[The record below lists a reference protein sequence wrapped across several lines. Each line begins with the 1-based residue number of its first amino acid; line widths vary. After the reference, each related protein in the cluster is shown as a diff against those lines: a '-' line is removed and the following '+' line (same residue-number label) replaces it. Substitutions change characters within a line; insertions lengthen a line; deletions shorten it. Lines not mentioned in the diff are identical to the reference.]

1 MNILITSF
9 SFPSYKNKTYD
20 GKFVFSEAI
29 AYVSN
34 GANVRVVTP
43 HYPGALK
50 REQINEN
57 ITVHRFQYFIPTS
70 LEVLKKPGRPI
81 YNQKS
86 LLAVL
91 EIPLLCFFFALNIL
105 RHAAWANIIHAQWT
119 VTAFLSLPAKWILR
133 KKIVLTA
140 RGSDLRLVPKWVN
153 RIIHSKVD
161 AAIDCFGPQPW
172 NDENKKS
179 FPASYV
185 KLPLIVHNDTSGIM
199 PEDMKK
205 ILHQKSNTFIIL
217 YVGRF
222 DYIKLE
228 ENKLPIIN
236 LIHASKI
243 LKLKD
248 MDFYLFYI
256 GDGEEGIEKD
266 MLRLINEHELKN
278 YLTLL
283 GPKANVLDYIKF
295 CHLGVGGI
303 AFNAVSQE
311 FTISGKA
318 QILMEG
324 NDNAGT
330 PWCHGVNSIFIKP
343 DDQRDLAEKLMWAM
357 KNRDQVRKIGEN
369 AKDEM
374 SEYIVDSKLGG
385 MLYLREFN
393 NLINMGRKP

>member
-1 MNILITSF
+1 VNILITSF

-185 KLPLIVHNDTSGIM
+185 KLPLIVHNDTS
-199 PEDMKK
+199 
-205 ILHQKSNTFIIL
+205 
-217 YVGRF
+217 
-222 DYIKLE
+222 
-228 ENKLPIIN
+228 
-236 LIHASKI
+236 
-243 LKLKD
+243 
-248 MDFYLFYI
+248 
-256 GDGEEGIEKD
+256 
-266 MLRLINEHELKN
+266 
-278 YLTLL
+278 
-283 GPKANVLDYIKF
+283 
-295 CHLGVGGI
+295 
-303 AFNAVSQE
+303 
-311 FTISGKA
+311 
-318 QILMEG
+318 
-324 NDNAGT
+324 
-330 PWCHGVNSIFIKP
+330 
-343 DDQRDLAEKLMWAM
+343 
-357 KNRDQVRKIGEN
+357 
-369 AKDEM
+369 
-374 SEYIVDSKLGG
+374 
-385 MLYLREFN
+385 
-393 NLINMGRKP
+393 